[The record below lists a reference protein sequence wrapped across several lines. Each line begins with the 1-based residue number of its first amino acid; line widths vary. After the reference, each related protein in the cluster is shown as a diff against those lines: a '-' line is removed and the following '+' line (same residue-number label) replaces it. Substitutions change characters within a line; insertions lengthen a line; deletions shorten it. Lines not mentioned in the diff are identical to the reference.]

1 MAMLL
6 FLDFDGVL
14 HPDAVYLHKGK
25 IELRSEG
32 ELFMWAPH
40 LLRVIDGAN
49 VRIVLSTSW
58 VRHVGFQRARK
69 ALPEAVGNLVIGATW
84 HSGMRDAPA
93 GQPCSWDLM
102 SRYEQIQGYLGRLS
116 KPVDW
121 VAVDDDGRCWP
132 QEKAGHLIQTD
143 PWKGLSSRAVREK
156 LRQCLLR
163 PVQSM

>member
-1 MAMLL
+1 MLL

-40 LLRVIDGAN
+40 LLRVIDDAN

-69 ALPEAVGNLVIGATW
+69 ALPEAISNLVIGATW

-132 QEKAGHLIQTD
+132 QAKADHLIQTD